1 MILVYVLSMYFGI
14 AQALMFLNSI
24 ACGFPAFTMT
34 YLHLYTAGWFQ
45 QKGVTYTVISFD
57 FHVLFKWPDLRWIN
71 PLKWSADL
79 IFFYTRNVRTW
90 MYKFLYKA

>member
-34 YLHLYTAGWFQ
+34 YLHLYTAG
-45 QKGVTYTVISFD
+45 
-57 FHVLFKWPDLRWIN
+57 
-71 PLKWSADL
+71 
-79 IFFYTRNVRTW
+79 
-90 MYKFLYKA
+90 